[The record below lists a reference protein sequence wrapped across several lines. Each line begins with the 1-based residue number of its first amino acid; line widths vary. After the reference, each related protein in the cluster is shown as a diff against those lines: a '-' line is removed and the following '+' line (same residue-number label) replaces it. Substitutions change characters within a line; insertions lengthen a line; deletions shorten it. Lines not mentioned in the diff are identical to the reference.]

1 MYRPR
6 HWRPCCHFSRRSL
19 FLRLFAPRFA
29 GRDHQAPRL
38 KAMHHV
44 SLIIEFLR
52 GRPRLVF
59 WFVALSQGVLWTVI
73 PALFYSS
80 PPGNVPLVLAVG
92 REFMLGSYLGPPLA
106 FWIAEIVFSAA
117 GVFGL
122 YALSQ
127 VCIVVALWAVFTL
140 GRSVIGTRH
149 AVLGI
154 LLMVGIAAFTVPSPE
169 FGPAVLAIP
178 LWALALMHY
187 WRAVGEGRRGAWFLL
202 GVDLG
207 LLLLTHYVGMI
218 LVVLLVV
225 FTPLTARG
233 RRALTHPEPWLAMI
247 LLAVV
252 IAPHAAWLFQ
262 SRDLVEA
269 TLRES
274 AAAASSAWLA
284 AALVVVHLGLLLLAV
299 LASGFPRGR
308 NERAPEID
316 RSPVAP
322 AAQGF
327 VYFFA
332 LAPALAVVA
341 LAIVGERVPQLSVL
355 ASLGTLTTWSVI
367 APLVLMSGMA
377 FVLAAGNR
385 VLVYREGLVSSSWL
399 ALLVAPPLL
408 VAASLFVVPW
418 TFARDNRMAQPSAAE
433 ARFFAETYQRR
444 TGKPLQYVS
453 GDARLAPLIAMMAP
467 AGPEGRPHL
476 FFAWAPQRSPWVS
489 VDDVATNGGVLVWP
503 AAANNTVPVDLRT
516 QFPDLVPELPRQFDR
531 AVQGRLPPVRIGW
544 AVLRPQ
550 AQ

>member
-1 MYRPR
+1 
-6 HWRPCCHFSRRSL
+6 
-19 FLRLFAPRFA
+19 
-29 GRDHQAPRL
+29 
-38 KAMHHV
+38 MHHV

-52 GRPRLVF
+52 GRPKAVF

-80 PPGNVPLVLAVG
+80 PPGDVPLVLAIG
-92 REFMLGSYLGPPLA
+92 REFLLGSYLGPPLA
-106 FWIAEIVFSAA
+106 FWIAEIVFEVT
-117 GVFGL
+117 GLFGL

-127 VCIVVALWAVFTL
+127 ICIIVALWAMFTL
-140 GRSVIGTRH
+140 GRSVLGTRH

-154 LLMVGIAAFTVPSPE
+154 LLMVGIAAFTVPSPD

-178 LWALALMHY
+178 FWALALMHY
-187 WRAVGEGRRGAWFLL
+187 WRALGEGKRGNWFLL

-207 LLLLTHYVGMI
+207 LLLLTHYAGIV

-233 RRALTHPEPWLAMI
+233 RRALAHPEPWLAMV

-252 IAPHAAWLFQ
+252 IVPHAAWLFQ
-262 SRDLVEA
+262 SRALVLP
-269 TLRES
+269 TLHES
-274 AAAASSAWLA
+274 AADASSKWLA
-284 AALVVVHLGLLLLAV
+284 TALVAVHLGLLLLAV
-299 LASGFPRGR
+299 LASGILRKR
-308 NERAPEID
+308 NERAPKIE
-316 RSPVAP
+316 RSPVEP

-332 LAPALAVVA
+332 LAPALVVIA
-341 LAIVGERVPQLSVL
+341 LVIAGERLPQVLLLASFGALKTWSVL
-355 ASLGTLTTWSVI
+355 A
-367 APLVLMSGMA
+367 PFVLMSGMA
-377 FVLAAGNR
+377 VVLAAGNR
-385 VLVYREGLVSSSWL
+385 VLIYRERLVSSSWL

-418 TFARDNRMAQPSAAE
+418 TFARDSRIAQPSAAE
-433 ARFFAETYQRR
+433 AQFFADTYQRR

-453 GDARLAPLIAMMAP
+453 GDARLAPLVAMMAP
-467 AGPEGRPHL
+467 RGPDGRPHV

-503 AAANNTVPVDLRT
+503 AAANNAVPVDLRT

-550 AQ
+550 ARP